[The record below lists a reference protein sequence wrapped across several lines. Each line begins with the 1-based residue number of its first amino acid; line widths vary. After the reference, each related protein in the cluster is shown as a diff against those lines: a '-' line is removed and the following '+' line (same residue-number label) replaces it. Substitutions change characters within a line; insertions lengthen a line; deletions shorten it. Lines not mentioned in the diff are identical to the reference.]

1 MAVLNEMS
9 QKYNSSKAIFRK
21 ASKNYALI
29 DQIKKKFSKNKIKCF
44 KYNYNIDANVQNWRQ
59 FESYMQLSKDGTEIN
74 IVNLKPIIKEE
85 YVLEADPNE
94 VERLRMENLE
104 IQANASVDE
113 EVEFNKKN
121 SSASCKLEDITGI
134 VYGGFSS
141 RFWMLRKHVNSVDMK
156 TIQDSDMPFFS
167 W

>member
-1 MAVLNEMS
+1 M
-9 QKYNSSKAIFRK
+9 
-21 ASKNYALI
+21 
-29 DQIKKKFSKNKIKCF
+29 
-44 KYNYNIDANVQNWRQ
+44 
-59 FESYMQLSKDGTEIN
+59 
-74 IVNLKPIIKEE
+74 
-85 YVLEADPNE
+85 LEADPNE